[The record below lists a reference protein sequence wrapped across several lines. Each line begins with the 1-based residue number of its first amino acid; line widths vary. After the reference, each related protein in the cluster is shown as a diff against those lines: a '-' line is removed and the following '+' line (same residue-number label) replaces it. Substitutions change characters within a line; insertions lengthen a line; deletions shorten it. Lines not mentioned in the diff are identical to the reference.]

1 MNRLKQL
8 RKGNMLTLKELA
20 RATGISAQSLSGY
33 ERGVNQPTADRLIWL
48 ADYFNVTVDYLL
60 EMEER

>member
-8 RKGNMLTLKELA
+8 RKKRKLTLQELS
-20 RATGISAQSLSGY
+20 RVTGISAQSLSGY
-33 ERGVNQPTADRLIWL
+33 ERGTNQPTADRLIWL

-60 EMEER
+60 ER